1 MGRAQILRILVTVVI
16 LAALESKSL
25 QRLVPNTSAFGS
37 RSRPSKLAKAKLA
50 NEFMET
56 FKTVQP
62 EFIREMQAPMSKLV
76 VGILAEKFSEVQ
88 GKVGALEKNTHQMQI
103 DLKAQGEELAK
114 QGQSLVSLHEK
125 FDKVLAGNSLHRSS
139 SAPTIPSQGP
149 ALRSQVAPPPPP
161 TGFFRDTNKTIL
173 YVTTQ
178 GATDVTK
185 DSIKHAVSVLALE
198 ANIVEDDFE
207 VLGENLGSK
216 FEISFVGTFSG
227 AAAKA
232 NQYLL
237 SLRRGPGDFKTQ
249 EVVTP
254 AGPKVTFYVNP
265 DKNGATVRMEI
276 LSKQLLGVIRE
287 LCPQK
292 QFFLRRNE
300 GTIFVDRRPL
310 VRVLV
315 ESQES
320 TVLSWKHQKRVAI
333 NLDDAIVDSKFRDF
347 QKEPGGGEPWS

>member
-1 MGRAQILRILVTVVI
+1 MVLRPPPTTSRTPKKSK
-16 LAALESKSL
+16 ESRWRPYTQSLTRSL
-25 QRLVPNTSAFGS
+25 QETLCIALHLRRRCLRRYLRCAHRLP
-37 RSRPSKLAKAKLA
+37 
-50 NEFMET
+50 
-56 FKTVQP
+56 
-62 EFIREMQAPMSKLV
+62 
-76 VGILAEKFSEVQ
+76 
-88 GKVGALEKNTHQMQI
+88 
-103 DLKAQGEELAK
+103 
-114 QGQSLVSLHEK
+114 
-125 FDKVLAGNSLHRSS
+125 
-139 SAPTIPSQGP
+139 
-149 ALRSQVAPPPPP
+149 PPPPP

-173 YVTTQ
+173 YVTTE
-178 GATDVTK
+178 GAKDVTK
-185 DSIKHAVSVLALE
+185 DNIKHAVSVLALE
-198 ANIVEDDFE
+198 ANIGEEDYE
-207 VLGENLGSK
+207 IIGENLGPK
-216 FEISFVGTFSG
+216 FEVSFTGTFSG

-232 NQYLL
+232 NQFLL

-254 AGPKVTFYVNP
+254 AGPKVNFYVNP
-265 DKNGATVRMEI
+265 VKNGATIRMEI

-320 TVLSWKHQKRVAI
+320 SVLSWKHQKRVAI
-333 NLDDAIVDSKFRDF
+333 NLDDGAVESKFRDF